1 MSSDGVTRVSVE
13 ISGSEISFET
23 GRMAKQAS
31 GAVVVRQ
38 GDTMV
43 LCTAVAGS
51 LRDVDF
57 LPLTVDVE
65 ERMYASGKIP
75 GSFFKREGRPG
86 EKGTLTAR
94 MIDRPIRPLFPK
106 EWRYD
111 TQLVAIP
118 LSIDH
123 EHPYDILAMNG
134 ASTAL
139 MISDI
144 PLPTPVGA
152 VRIGKIDGNFVVNP
166 NEADLLADAE
176 NASDLDLIVAGTEE
190 AILMVEAG
198 ANEIPEAEILDALD
212 IAHAEIKKLCA
223 LQRELAEK
231 VGKEKKVFETIAVDE
246 KLLDEIRTSHG
257 KALDDA
263 TQVEDKLE
271 RQETTK
277 AVEAA
282 IVEHYAPSAP
292 EGASEEQLVAAK
304 QKRSA
309 VQMAFD
315 KLEKSI
321 IRERIAVHKKRPDG
335 RAENEIRDISIEVGV
350 TPRTHG
356 SALFTRGQT
365 QALSVVAMGT
375 LKEEMRLDTLGLET
389 KKYYWHHYNFPPFSV
404 GEAGRMGG
412 VKRRDIGH
420 GALAERALAPMVPSI
435 EDFPYSIRVVSDILE
450 SNGSS
455 SMASV
460 CGSSLSLM
468 DAGVPIKRPVAG
480 IAMGL
485 IKEGD
490 DYIVLTDIAGVE
502 DHLGDMD
509 FKVAG
514 TERGITALQMDIKIT
529 GVTFDILRD
538 ALDAGQRRAHVH
550 PRKDGRHDPDA
561 ARAALAVRA
570 AHPDDPDRPV
580 ADRPAD
586 RQGRRNDPRPG
597 RGVRVPDR
605 RQRRRSSADLLRQRR
620 SRRRARRA
628 RAHDDEGGRGRRRVR
643 RQGRQDD
650 DLRRLRRAR
659 QGHRRPAA
667 HLKRLARPARRVGRG
682 RPQQRRRDQRARGR
696 GRPRARPHRPASRR
710 RSRTSPASP
719 SRSSPAS
726 APAAAAAAEAA
737 VVRRATAADAT
748 AALTAARVATA
759 TAAHARRAVAATEVQ
774 LKSEHRITTLTTPGS
789 AGGAPGVRIATER
802 VPSVR
807 SVALGFWIATGSAA
821 ERDDEAGISHLLEHM
836 LFRGTE
842 RFGSQEIDQI
852 FDAMGAEV
860 NAGTDKES
868 TSLYT
873 RVLDGH
879 LPRAFEVMGDMVFHP
894 RFGELETEREV
905 VLEEI
910 AMYEDDPQD
919 KVFDVLGRAI
929 FGAHPLGRAVIG
941 TADVVGSV
949 SREQLAAF
957 HTARYEP
964 QNLVIAAAGS
974 VDHDELVQMATAI
987 DSLRAQDP
995 GAPQPRVSPAL
1006 IAAPAPDFARRV
1018 RFVEKDTEQYHVCL
1032 GGAGMAREDERRFAL
1047 RVLEGVL
1054 GATSSS
1060 RLFQEVRERRG
1071 LAYSVFCFSNMYA
1084 HTGEIGLY
1092 VGTRPDNLQQASP

>member
-1 MSSDGVTRVSVE
+1 MSSDAVTRVSVE
-13 ISGSEISFET
+13 IAGSEISFET

-43 LCTAVAGS
+43 LATAVAGS

-65 ERMYASGKIP
+65 ERMYAAGKIP

-106 EWRYD
+106 DWRYD

-123 EHPYDILAMNG
+123 VHPYDILAMNG
-134 ASTAL
+134 ASAAL

-166 NEADLLADAE
+166 PEQDLLSDAE
-176 NASDLDLIVAGTEE
+176 SSSDLDLIVAGTEE

-212 IAHAEIKKLCA
+212 IAHAAIKKICA
-223 LQRELAEK
+223 LQRDLAAK
-231 VGKEKKVFETIAVDE
+231 VGKEKKVFETIQVDPAV
-246 KLLDEIRTSHG
+246 LDAIRSSHG
-257 KALDDA
+257 AALEQA

-271 RQETTK
+271 RQDATK

-282 IVEHYAPSAP
+282 ILEQHAPAAS
-292 EGASEEQLVAAK
+292 EGASEEQLVSAK
-304 QKRSA
+304 ERRAA
-309 VQMAFD
+309 VQLAFD

-335 RAENEIRDISIEVGV
+335 RSENEIRDIAIEVGV

-375 LKEEMRLDTLGLET
+375 LKEEMRIDTLGLET

-490 DYIVLTDIAGVE
+490 DYVVLTDIAGVE

-529 GVTFDILRD
+529 GVTFEILRD
-538 ALDAGQRRAHVH
+538 ALAQAKEARTFILAKMADVIKTPREQLSLYAPRIQTIQIDPSQIGLLIGKGGETIRGLSEEFESQIDVNDDGQVLIYSANGELGDALVERVRMMMKEVEVGDEYVGTVVKTTTFGAFIELAKGTDGLLHISNVSPGQRVDSVEDVLNKGDEVNVRVVEVD
-550 PRKDGRHDPDA
+550 RERGRIGLRLSEDPDIA
-561 ARAALAVRA
+561 GKSVEELAGVGTGGSGS
-570 AHPDDPDRPV
+570 RP
-580 ADRPAD
+580 P
-586 RQGRRNDPRPG
+586 GG
-597 RGVRVPDR
+597 RGPREGARPSSNGRDR
-605 RQRRRSSADLLRQRR
+605 SD
-620 SRRRARRA
+620 
-628 RAHDDEGGRGRRRVR
+628 RGRRRESE
-643 RQGRQDD
+643 
-650 DLRRLRRAR
+650 
-659 QGHRRPAA
+659 
-667 HLKRLARPARRVGRG
+667 RG
-682 RPQQRRRDQRARGR
+682 S
-696 GRPRARPHRPASRR
+696 GRPRH
-710 RSRTSPASP
+710 
-719 SRSSPAS
+719 
-726 APAAAAAAEAA
+726 
-737 VVRRATAADAT
+737 
-748 AALTAARVATA
+748 
-759 TAAHARRAVAATEVQ
+759 
-774 LKSEHRITTLTTPGS
+774 G
-789 AGGAPGVRIATER
+789 
-802 VPSVR
+802 
-807 SVALGFWIATGSAA
+807 
-821 ERDDEAGISHLLEHM
+821 RD
-836 LFRGTE
+836 
-842 RFGSQEIDQI
+842 
-852 FDAMGAEV
+852 
-860 NAGTDKES
+860 
-868 TSLYT
+868 
-873 RVLDGH
+873 
-879 LPRAFEVMGDMVFHP
+879 
-894 RFGELETEREV
+894 
-905 VLEEI
+905 
-910 AMYEDDPQD
+910 
-919 KVFDVLGRAI
+919 
-929 FGAHPLGRAVIG
+929 
-941 TADVVGSV
+941 
-949 SREQLAAF
+949 
-957 HTARYEP
+957 
-964 QNLVIAAAGS
+964 
-974 VDHDELVQMATAI
+974 
-987 DSLRAQDP
+987 
-995 GAPQPRVSPAL
+995 
-1006 IAAPAPDFARRV
+1006 
-1018 RFVEKDTEQYHVCL
+1018 
-1032 GGAGMAREDERRFAL
+1032 
-1047 RVLEGVL
+1047 
-1054 GATSSS
+1054 
-1060 RLFQEVRERRG
+1060 
-1071 LAYSVFCFSNMYA
+1071 
-1084 HTGEIGLY
+1084 
-1092 VGTRPDNLQQASP
+1092 

>member
-1 MSSDGVTRVSVE
+1 MSSDAAVTRVSVE
-13 ISGSEISFET
+13 IAGSEISFET

-43 LCTAVAGS
+43 LATAVAGS

-65 ERMYASGKIP
+65 ERMYAAGKIP

-106 EWRYD
+106 DWRYD

-123 EHPYDILAMNG
+123 VHPYDILAMNG
-134 ASTAL
+134 ASAAL

-166 NEADLLADAE
+166 SEEDLQADAE
-176 NASDLDLIVAGTEE
+176 SSSDLDLIVAGTEE

-212 IAHAEIKKLCA
+212 IAHAEIKKVCA
-223 LQRELAEK
+223 LQRDLAAK
-231 VGKEKKVFETIAVDE
+231 VGKAKKVFETIAVDPS
-246 KLLDEIRTSHG
+246 LLEQIRGSHG
-257 KALDDA
+257 GALDAA

-271 RQETTK
+271 RQDATK

-282 IVEHYAPSAP
+282 ILAQHAPAAP
-292 EGASEEQLVAAK
+292 EGASEEELASA
-304 QKRSA
+304 RTRRAA
-309 VQMAFD
+309 VQLAFD
-315 KLEKSI
+315 KLEKAI

-335 RAENEIRDISIEVGV
+335 RSENEIRDISIEVGV

-375 LKEEMRLDTLGLET
+375 LKEEMRIDTLGLES

-435 EDFPYSIRVVSDILE
+435 EEFPYSIRVVSDILE

-529 GVTFDILRD
+529 GVTFEILRD
-538 ALDAGQRRAHVH
+538 ALAQAKEARTFILGKMADVIGTPREQLSQFAPRIQTIQIDPSQIGLLIGKGGETIRGLSDEYESQIDVNDEGQVLIYSANGELADELLERIRTMMKEVEVGDEFLGKVVKTTTFGAFVELA
-550 PRKDGRHDPDA
+550 KGTDGLLHISNVSPGERISSVEDVLNKGDEINV
-561 ARAALAVRA
+561 RVVEVDRERGRIGLRLA
-570 AHPDDPDRPV
+570 DDPEIAGKSV
-580 ADRPAD
+580 EELAAV
-586 RQGRRNDPRPG
+586 GAG
-597 RGVRVPDR
+597 GGGGGG
-605 RQRRRSSADLLRQRR
+605 RSSGP
-620 SRRRARRA
+620 SRNGR
-628 RAHDDEGGRGRRRVR
+628 EGGRG
-643 RQGRQDD
+643 G
-650 DLRRLRRAR
+650 AR
-659 QGHRRPAA
+659 D
-667 HLKRLARPARRVGRG
+667 RG
-682 RPQQRRRDQRARGR
+682 RSDSAPRGS
-696 GRPRARPHRPASRR
+696 GRPRH
-710 RSRTSPASP
+710 
-719 SRSSPAS
+719 
-726 APAAAAAAEAA
+726 
-737 VVRRATAADAT
+737 
-748 AALTAARVATA
+748 
-759 TAAHARRAVAATEVQ
+759 
-774 LKSEHRITTLTTPGS
+774 GS
-789 AGGAPGVRIATER
+789 G
-802 VPSVR
+802 
-807 SVALGFWIATGSAA
+807 
-821 ERDDEAGISHLLEHM
+821 RDRD
-836 LFRGTE
+836 
-842 RFGSQEIDQI
+842 RF
-852 FDAMGAEV
+852 
-860 NAGTDKES
+860 
-868 TSLYT
+868 
-873 RVLDGH
+873 
-879 LPRAFEVMGDMVFHP
+879 
-894 RFGELETEREV
+894 
-905 VLEEI
+905 
-910 AMYEDDPQD
+910 
-919 KVFDVLGRAI
+919 
-929 FGAHPLGRAVIG
+929 
-941 TADVVGSV
+941 
-949 SREQLAAF
+949 
-957 HTARYEP
+957 
-964 QNLVIAAAGS
+964 
-974 VDHDELVQMATAI
+974 
-987 DSLRAQDP
+987 
-995 GAPQPRVSPAL
+995 
-1006 IAAPAPDFARRV
+1006 
-1018 RFVEKDTEQYHVCL
+1018 
-1032 GGAGMAREDERRFAL
+1032 
-1047 RVLEGVL
+1047 
-1054 GATSSS
+1054 
-1060 RLFQEVRERRG
+1060 
-1071 LAYSVFCFSNMYA
+1071 
-1084 HTGEIGLY
+1084 
-1092 VGTRPDNLQQASP
+1092 

>member
-1 MSSDGVTRVSVE
+1 MSSDAVTRVSVE

-123 EHPYDILAMNG
+123 VHPYDILAMNG

-166 NEADLLADAE
+166 QEPDLLPDAE
-176 NASDLDLIVAGTEE
+176 NPSDLDLIVAGTEE

-223 LQRELAEK
+223 LQRELAAK
-231 VGKEKKVFETIAVDE
+231 VGKEKKVFEAIQVDPAI
-246 KLLDEIRTSHG
+246 LDAIRASHGTALDE
-257 KALDDA
+257 A

-271 RQETTK
+271 RQDATKGVET
-277 AVEAA
+277 A
-282 IVEHYAPSAP
+282 ILEQHATPAP
-292 EGASEEQLVAAK
+292 EGASDEQVQSAK
-304 QKRSA
+304 KLRSA

-335 RAENEIRDISIEVGV
+335 RGENEIRDISIEVGV

-435 EDFPYSIRVVSDILE
+435 EEFPYSIRVVSDILE

-485 IKEGD
+485 IKEGE

-538 ALDAGQRRAHVH
+538 ALAQAKEARTFILGKMADVIRTPREQLSQFAPRIQTIQIDPSQIGLLIGKGGETIRGLAEEFESQIDVNDDGQVLIYSANGELGDALVERVRMMMKEVEVGDEYLGKVVKTTTFGAFIELAKGTDGLLHISNVSPGQRVDSVEDVLSKGDEVNVRVVEVD
-550 PRKDGRHDPDA
+550 RERGRIGLRLTEDPDIA
-561 ARAALAVRA
+561 GKSAEELA
-570 AHPDDPDRPV
+570 
-580 ADRPAD
+580 
-586 RQGRRNDPRPG
+586 
-597 RGVRVPDR
+597 GVGTGG
-605 RQRRRSSADLLRQRR
+605 SGG
-620 SRRRARRA
+620 
-628 RAHDDEGGRGRRRVR
+628 GGRPPRDRDGGGGGRNGSRDR
-643 RQGRQDD
+643 D
-650 DLRRLRRAR
+650 
-659 QGHRRPAA
+659 
-667 HLKRLARPARRVGRG
+667 RG
-682 RPQQRRRDQRARGR
+682 PRRDGDRGS
-696 GRPRARPHRPASRR
+696 GRPRH
-710 RSRTSPASP
+710 
-719 SRSSPAS
+719 
-726 APAAAAAAEAA
+726 
-737 VVRRATAADAT
+737 
-748 AALTAARVATA
+748 
-759 TAAHARRAVAATEVQ
+759 
-774 LKSEHRITTLTTPGS
+774 G
-789 AGGAPGVRIATER
+789 
-802 VPSVR
+802 
-807 SVALGFWIATGSAA
+807 
-821 ERDDEAGISHLLEHM
+821 RD
-836 LFRGTE
+836 
-842 RFGSQEIDQI
+842 
-852 FDAMGAEV
+852 
-860 NAGTDKES
+860 
-868 TSLYT
+868 
-873 RVLDGH
+873 
-879 LPRAFEVMGDMVFHP
+879 
-894 RFGELETEREV
+894 
-905 VLEEI
+905 
-910 AMYEDDPQD
+910 
-919 KVFDVLGRAI
+919 
-929 FGAHPLGRAVIG
+929 
-941 TADVVGSV
+941 
-949 SREQLAAF
+949 
-957 HTARYEP
+957 
-964 QNLVIAAAGS
+964 
-974 VDHDELVQMATAI
+974 
-987 DSLRAQDP
+987 
-995 GAPQPRVSPAL
+995 
-1006 IAAPAPDFARRV
+1006 
-1018 RFVEKDTEQYHVCL
+1018 
-1032 GGAGMAREDERRFAL
+1032 
-1047 RVLEGVL
+1047 
-1054 GATSSS
+1054 
-1060 RLFQEVRERRG
+1060 
-1071 LAYSVFCFSNMYA
+1071 
-1084 HTGEIGLY
+1084 
-1092 VGTRPDNLQQASP
+1092 